1 MVNREMN
8 FISRRQFLQ
17 HTATLSLSA
26 GAASLLPASI
36 AHAISTSAAG
46 PSAPTTLADGW
57 EYLRMPLAGPWEV
70 WSDQPLAPWS
80 NVTLPHCFNSY
91 DGCDPETPAYRG
103 KGWYR
108 RVVEID
114 NPFPG
119 GRTLLHFEGA
129 GQSSAVYLGSRRVV
143 EHVGGYD
150 EFVVDI
156 TETRATTSG
165 KKIQLSVLCD
175 NSPDLDRMPSDL
187 SDFTLYG
194 GLYRPVHLV
203 YVPAVSLERVQIHV
217 KAAAHMPAQITVQAR
232 LHNPTSMSSN
242 SLVTVRVLAPDG
254 SEVFRSSGPKA
265 LWKDTVTLA
274 SFALAKPAL
283 WSPRT
288 PQLYEC
294 RVTVRAGENESTSV
308 ERFGVRFYEFQ
319 DHGPFLL
326 NGERL
331 LIQGTHRHEDHA
343 GFAAAMPASLIREEM
358 KAIRD
363 MGANFIRLAHY
374 QQQRLVL
381 DLCDEL
387 GLLVWEE
394 LSWCRG
400 GIGDEA
406 WQAQGREKLTTLI
419 DQHRNHPSIILW
431 GLGNEDDW
439 EGEYPAV
446 DQTAIR
452 AYMQKLTELAHSLDD
467 GRLTSYRRCDFARD
481 IPDVYSPSIW
491 AGWYGGRF
499 VDYEGTLTTQRDRV
513 KRMLHVEWGADSH
526 AGRHAEDP
534 YKLIAGI
541 KTGDTAERGMAYK
554 LEGGSARVSKDG
566 DWSETYACD
575 LFDWHLKVQQSL
587 PWLTGAVQWI
597 FKDFTTPLRPENPV
611 PRVNQKGVAAR
622 DLTKK
627 ESYYV
632 FQSYWSEKPMVR
644 LYGHSWP
651 VRWGA
656 VNEPRTVK
664 VYSNCATAELFVNDK
679 SAGVRKRD
687 SQNFPAA
694 GLRWDVPFEP
704 GKNSLRVVAT
714 AVSGETLSDELSFTY
729 QTETWGAP
737 TRLALAV
744 VERSARNVTVEA
756 TLMDAHG
763 VLCLDA
769 RNAVSFSIAGD
780 AKMIDNQGT
789 SNGSRRVQLANGR
802 GRISILAGTSDF
814 TAAVSA
820 EGIASAFSLV
830 EMGKHA

>member
-1 MVNREMN
+1 MVNSEMN
-8 FISRRQFLQ
+8 FISRRKFLQ
-17 HTATLSLSA
+17 RTAALSLGA
-26 GAASLLPASI
+26 GAVSLLPASI
-36 AHAISTSAAG
+36 ARAAM
-46 PSAPTTLADGW
+46 PSALTTLTGGW
-57 EYLRMPLAGPWEV
+57 EYLRIPLAGPWEV

-80 NVTLPHCFNSY
+80 NVTLPHCFNGY
-91 DGCDPETPAYRG
+91 DGCDPDTPAYRG

-108 RVVEID
+108 RLVEIA

-129 GQSSAVYLGSRRVV
+129 GQSSAVYLGAQRVV
-143 EHVGGYD
+143 EHTGGYD

-156 TETRATTSG
+156 TETVATTSG
-165 KKIQLSVLCD
+165 KKVQLSVLCD
-175 NSPDLDRMPSDL
+175 NSPNLERMPSDL

-194 GLYRPVHLV
+194 GLYRPVHLI
-203 YVPAVSLERVQIHV
+203 YVPAVSLEMVHIHAQ
-217 KAAAHMPAQITVQAR
+217 AAANKPAQITIEAR
-232 LHNPTSMSSN
+232 LHNPTDISSDA
-242 SLVTVRVLAPDG
+242 LVTLQVLAPDG
-254 SEVFRSSGPKA
+254 TEVFRDSRR
-265 LWKDTVTLA
+265 KDAETLA
-274 SFALAKPAL
+274 EFALPSPAL

-294 RVTVRAGENESTSV
+294 RVTVRVGESESTSS
-308 ERFGVRFYEFQ
+308 ERFGVRFYEFKE
-319 DHGPFLL
+319 HGPFLL

-331 LIQGTHRHEDHA
+331 LIQGTHRHEDQA
-343 GFAAAMPASLIREEM
+343 GYAAAMPASLIREEM
-358 KAIRD
+358 QAIRD

-394 LSWCRG
+394 LSWCRTG
-400 GIGDEA
+400 VGDPA

-467 GRLTSYRRCDFARD
+467 SRLTSYRRCDFARD

-534 YKLIAGI
+534 YKLISGV

-611 PRVNQKGVAAR
+611 PRVNQKGVVAR

-644 LYGHSWP
+644 LYGHTWP

-664 VYSNCATAELFVNDK
+664 VYSNCATAELFVNGK

-694 GLRWDVPFEP
+694 GLRWDVPFQP
-704 GKNSLRVVAT
+704 GRNSLRVVAPT
-714 AVSGETLSDELSFTY
+714 ASGQTLTDEISFLY
-729 QTETWGAP
+729 QTEKWSTP

-744 VERSARNVTVEA
+744 IDRSPGKVTVEA
-756 TLMDAHG
+756 TLLDAHG
-763 VLCLDA
+763 ALCLDA
-769 RNAVSFSIAGD
+769 RNVVSFSVAGD

-789 SNGSRRVQLANGR
+789 SDGSRRVQLANGR
-802 GRISILAGTSDF
+802 IRISILAGTGDF

-820 EGIASAFSLV
+820 EGIASAFCLV
-830 EMGKHA
+830 ETGKHT

>member
-1 MVNREMN
+1 MN
-8 FISRRQFLQ
+8 FVTRRQFIQ
-17 HTATLSLSA
+17 S
-26 GAASLLPASI
+26 ASLATASI
-36 AHAISTSAAG
+36 GSLKFLSPSIVRAATTD
-46 PSAPTTLADGW
+46 ALTTLADGW
-57 EYLRMPLAGPWEV
+57 EFLRMPLADPWEV
-70 WSDQPLAPWS
+70 WSDQPLSPWTS
-80 NVTLPHCFNSY
+80 VALPHCFNDY
-91 DGCDPETPAYRG
+91 DGCDPDVPAYRG

-108 RVVEID
+108 RYLDVA
-114 NPFPG
+114 NPYSK
-119 GRTLLHFEGA
+119 GRALLHFEGA
-129 GQSSAVYLGSRRVV
+129 GQTSEIYVGEQLASR
-143 EHVGGYD
+143 HVGGYD
-150 EFVVDI
+150 EFVIDI
-156 TETRATTSG
+156 TGMASTKPNG
-165 KKIQLSVLCD
+165 KNVQVSVLCD
-175 NSPDLDRMPSDL
+175 NSPDPERMPSDL

-203 YVPAVSLERVQIHV
+203 YVPAVSLEMVHINT
-217 KAAAHMPAQITVQAR
+217 KAEARKPAQVAIAAR
-232 LHNPTSMSSN
+232 IYNPANISGN
-242 SLVTVRVLAPDG
+242 ALVTVQVIAPDG
-254 SEVFRSSGPKA
+254 TEVFRNSAPKM
-265 LWKDTVTLA
+265 LWKEAEVLA
-274 SFALAKPAL
+274 SFSLPNPVL

-294 RVTVRAGENESTSV
+294 RVTLRMGNDESTSID
-308 ERFGVRFYEFQ
+308 RFGVRFYEFQ
-319 DHGPFLL
+319 EHGPFLL

-343 GFAAAMPASLIREEM
+343 GYAAAMPASLIREEM

-387 GLLVWEE
+387 GLMVWEE
-394 LSWCRG
+394 LTWCRAG
-400 GIGDEA
+400 VGDSA
-406 WQAQGREKLTTLI
+406 WQQQGKRKLTTLI

-439 EGEYPAV
+439 EGEYPSV

-452 AYMQKLTELAHSLDD
+452 AYMRELTSLAHSLDD
-467 GRLTSYRRCDFARD
+467 SRLTSYRRCDFARD

-499 VDYEGTLTTQRDRV
+499 VDYESTLKKQRERV

-534 YKLIAGI
+534 YKLIGGV
-541 KTGDTAERGMAYK
+541 KTGDTAELGLAYK

-597 FKDFTTPLRPENPV
+597 FKDFTTPLRSENPV
-611 PRVNQKGVAAR
+611 PRVNQKGVVAR
-622 DLTKK
+622 DLRKK
-627 ESYYV
+627 EGYYV
-632 FQSYWSEKPMVR
+632 FQSYWSEKPMLR

-664 VYSNCATAELFVNDK
+664 VYSNCPAVELFVNGT

-694 GLRWDVPFEP
+694 GLRWQVTFQP
-704 GKNSLRVVAT
+704 GKNKLRAVAT
-714 AVSGETLSDELSFTY
+714 TASDETLLDEISFIY
-729 QTETWGAP
+729 QTEPWDTPAQL
-737 TRLALAV
+737 TLAV
-744 VERSARNVTVEA
+744 IGHSRGKVTVEA
-756 TLMDAHG
+756 TMLDAHDA
-763 VLCLDA
+763 LCLDG
-769 RNAVSFSIAGD
+769 RNVISFSVAGD
-780 AKMIDNQGT
+780 GKMIDNQGT
-789 SNGSRRVQLANGR
+789 SDGSRRVQLANGR
-802 GRISILAGTSDF
+802 GRISILTGKSDF
-814 TAAVSA
+814 TASVSA
-820 EGIASAFSLV
+820 DGIASAFCLV
-830 EMGKHA
+830 KKEEML

>member
-1 MVNREMN
+1 MKPLT
-8 FISRRQFLQ
+8 RRQFLQ
-17 HTATLSLSA
+17 QVSALTASMAPLGLLSPA
-26 GAASLLPASI
+26 IAWGATPE
-36 AHAISTSAAG
+36 TSV
-46 PSAPTTLADGW
+46 TLADDW
-57 EYLRMPLAGPWEV
+57 QYLRMPLDGPWEV
-70 WSDQPLAPWS
+70 WSDQPLAPWTS
-80 NVTLPHCFNSY
+80 VTLPHCFNSY
-91 DGCDPETPAYRG
+91 DGCDPDTPAYRG

-108 RVVEID
+108 RTLEID

-129 GQSSAVYLGSRRVV
+129 GQSSAIYLGAQCVGQ
-143 EHVGGYD
+143 HIGGYD

-156 TETRATTSG
+156 TDMAAAAGE
-165 KKIQLSVLCD
+165 KVLLSVLCD
-175 NSPDLDRMPSDL
+175 NSPDLERMPADL

-203 YVPAVSLERVQIHV
+203 YVPAVSLEMVHIHTKV
-217 KAAAHMPAQITVQAR
+217 TAHDPAQVTVEAR
-232 LHNPTSMSSN
+232 LYNPAKISSGA
-242 SLVTVRVLAPDG
+242 LVTVQVLAPDG
-254 SEVFRSSGPKA
+254 TEVFRSRDRKA
-265 LWKDTVTLA
+265 LWQDTKTLA
-274 SFALAKPAL
+274 SFSLPKPVL

-288 PQLYEC
+288 PQLYQC
-294 RVTVRAGENESTSV
+294 RVTVRSGKDESTSI

-319 DHGPFLL
+319 EHGPFLL

-343 GFAAAMPASLIREEM
+343 GYAAAMPADLIREEM

-374 QQQRLVL
+374 QQRRLVL

-387 GLLVWEE
+387 GLMVWEE
-394 LSWCRG
+394 LTWCRAG
-400 GIGDEA
+400 VGDAA
-406 WQAQGREKLTTLI
+406 WQQQGKEKLATMI

-446 DQTAIR
+446 DKTAIR
-452 AYMQKLTELAHSLDD
+452 AYMQELTQLAHSLDD
-467 GRLTSYRRCDFARD
+467 SRLTSYRRCDFARD

-499 VDYEGTLTTQRDRV
+499 VDYESTLKTQRDRV

-534 YKLIAGI
+534 YKLIGEV

-554 LEGGSARVSKDG
+554 FEGGPARVSKDG

-611 PRVNQKGVAAR
+611 PRINQKGIVAR

-627 ESYYV
+627 ECYYV
-632 FQSYWSEKPMVR
+632 FQSYWSEKPMVW
-644 LYGHSWP
+644 LYGHTWP

-656 VNEPRTVK
+656 ANEPRTVK
-664 VYSNCATAELFVNDK
+664 VYSNCRSVELFVNGK

-694 GLRWDVPFEP
+694 GLRWNVPFQP
-704 GKNSLRVVAT
+704 GSNSLRAVAT
-714 AVSGETLSDELSFTY
+714 TASGQLLKDEISFTY
-729 QTETWGAP
+729 QTEPWGTP
-737 TRLALAV
+737 TRLDLSIIDRAPGK
-744 VERSARNVTVEA
+744 VTVEA
-756 TLMDAHG
+756 TLLDAHG

-769 RNAVSFSIAGD
+769 RNVASFSIAGA

-789 SNGSRRVQLANGR
+789 SDGSRRVQLANGR
-802 GRISILAGTSDF
+802 IRISILTSTGDF

-820 EGIASAFSLV
+820 EGVASAFCLV
-830 EMGKHA
+830 KNGELA